1 MIVALFDSPTVK
13 SDGEGDALAQK
24 AVEIKGA
31 SRCRLAPNRFAIT
44 PALWQYNAVDDV
56 DHAVGGIKIGSGD
69 VRHMAFG
76 VGQHDGPA
84 H

>member
-1 MIVALFDSPTVK
+1 MALFDSPRFK
-13 SDGEGDALAQK
+13 NDGKGDLLAQK

-31 SRCRLAPNRFAIT
+31 SRCRPAPNRFAIT
-44 PALWQYNAVDDV
+44 PGLWQYDAVDNV

-69 VRHMAFG
+69 VRHMTFG
-76 VGQHDGPA
+76 VGQHDGLA

>member
-1 MIVALFDSPTVK
+1 MIVVLFAGPTVK
-13 SDGEGDALAQK
+13 NDGEGDPLAQK
-24 AVEIKGA
+24 TAEIKGA
-31 SRCRLAPNRFAIT
+31 GRCRPAPNRFAIT
-44 PALWQYNAVDDV
+44 PTLWQYNAVDDV
-56 DHAVGGIKIGSGD
+56 DHAVGGIKISSGD